1 VETLDYEETTED
13 LKKRIYGLNSMI
25 DIGKNLSSDL
35 KLGGLLTAIIL
46 ACGGQ
51 FQSSDAIILLYKEK
65 EENPG
70 FYDAIDEKEVKIN
83 FPEKF
88 IGFVNK
94 TREVFEND
102 KLKNVPELKAAYDI
116 FKKMEVE
123 LVVPL
128 HCKGKVNG
136 ILCLKKKEEGFGSKY
151 SEDEKELMAI
161 MAGFASV
168 AIENARLFKRA
179 THDIKTGLYNHGYFQ
194 NRLLEEIDRSNRFQ
208 TDLRVMI
215 IDLDHFKSINDTYG
229 HIVGD
234 EVLIKVAHTVRQH
247 IRGFDIPARFGGE
260 EFTIILPE
268 TSSKDAINVAE
279 RLRKNIA
286 DCRFSAPRNNN
297 GKAVSFKVTASI
309 GVASYVL
316 ESSEMTDDIL
326 IDNADQAL
334 YYAKEHGRN
343 QSVIFD
349 NISEGS

>member
-70 FYDAIDEKEVKIN
+70 FYNAKDENEIKIE
-83 FPEKF
+83 FPEPF
-88 IGFVNK
+88 IEFVNK
-94 TREVFEND
+94 ARETFEKD
-102 KLKNVPELKAAYDI
+102 KLKNISGLKGAFNI

-128 HCKGKVNG
+128 SCKGKVNG
-136 ILCLKKKEEGFGSKY
+136 ILCLKKKEEGFGSNY
-151 SEDEKELMAI
+151 SEDEKQLMGI

-179 THDIKTGLYNHGYFQ
+179 THDIKTGLFNHGYFQ
-194 NRLLEEIDRSNRFQ
+194 NRLIEEIDRTERFQ
-208 TDLRVMI
+208 TDLSVMI

-229 HIVGD
+229 HMVGD
-234 EVLIKVAHTVRQH
+234 QVLIKVAETIKSH

-268 TSSKDAINVAE
+268 TNSKDAINVAE
-279 RLRKNIA
+279 RLRTNIEK
-286 DCRFSAPRNNN
+286 CKFSAPRDSS
-297 GKAVSFKVTASI
+297 GEPVKFKVTASI
-309 GVASYVL
+309 GVASYVD
-316 ESSEMTDDIL
+316 SCDMTDDIL
-326 IDNADQAL
+326 LDRSDQAL
-334 YYAKEHGRN
+334 YYAKKHGRN
-343 QSVIFD
+343 QSVIFE
-349 NISEGS
+349 NISKSA

>member
-51 FQSSDAIILLYKEK
+51 FQSSDAVILLYKEK

-70 FYDAIDEKEVKIN
+70 FYDAKDEKEIKID
-83 FPEKF
+83 FPEPF
-88 IGFVNK
+88 IEYVNK
-94 TREVFEND
+94 VREVFEND
-102 KLKNVPELKAAYDI
+102 KLKNIPNLKGAYDI

-128 HCKGKVNG
+128 HCQGKVNG
-136 ILCLKKKEEGFGSKY
+136 ILCLKKKEEGFGTKY
-151 SEDEKELMAI
+151 TEDEKQLMGI

-194 NRLLEEIDRSNRFQ
+194 NRLLEEIDRSDRFQ
-208 TDLRVMI
+208 TDLTVMI

-234 EVLIKVAHTVRQH
+234 EVLIKVGQIIRSH

-268 TSSKDAINVAE
+268 TSSTDAVHVAE
-279 RLRKNIA
+279 RLRKNIEN
-286 DCRFSAPRNNN
+286 CRFSAPRDSSREP
-297 GKAVSFKVTASI
+297 VSFRVTASI
-309 GVASYVL
+309 GVASYAL
-316 ESSEMTDDIL
+316 ESSEMTDDML

-343 QSVIFD
+343 QSVIFE
-349 NISEGS
+349 NISESS